1 LKGETAVQY
10 ASVIRGQ
17 FCSRPNRF
25 LAVVRIGGQ
34 EEIVHVKNTGRCREL
49 LIPECTVYLSRSD
62 NPNRKTK
69 YDLIAVEKQREGKPP
84 LLINLDSQIPNAA
97 AAEWLETGS
106 LFSANAVFRREVTHG
121 SSRFDFSIM
130 DGNIQSFLEVKGVT
144 LEQDGIALFPDA
156 PTLRGVKHLQE
167 LTACQQAEIPAYLL
181 LVIQMKE
188 IRAFRPNDAMHP
200 QFGEALRRA
209 AAAGVTLL
217 ARDCIVTPDSITIDA
232 PVPIQL

>member
-1 LKGETAVQY
+1 MQY

-106 LFSANAVFRREVTHG
+106 PFSANAVFRREVTHG

>member
-1 LKGETAVQY
+1 MQY

-97 AAEWLETGS
+97 AAEWLETDS

>member
-1 LKGETAVQY
+1 MQY

-121 SSRFDFSIM
+121 SSRFYFSIM
-130 DGNIQSFLEVKGVT
+130 DVNIQSFLEVKGVT

>member
-1 LKGETAVQY
+1 MQY

-200 QFGEALRRA
+200 QFGEALRWA

>member
-1 LKGETAVQY
+1 MQY

-188 IRAFRPNDAMHP
+188 IRAFRSNDAMHP

>member
-1 LKGETAVQY
+1 MQY

-200 QFGEALRRA
+200 QFGKALRRA

>member
-1 LKGETAVQY
+1 MQY

-188 IRAFRPNDAMHP
+188 IRAFRPNNAMHP

-217 ARDCIVTPDSITIDA
+217 ARDCIVTPDSVTIDA

>member
-1 LKGETAVQY
+1 MQY

-130 DGNIQSFLEVKGVT
+130 DSNIQSFLEVKGVT

-188 IRAFRPNDAMHP
+188 IRAFRPNNAMHP

>member
-1 LKGETAVQY
+1 MQY
-10 ASVIRGQ
+10 ASVIRGK
-17 FCSRPNRF
+17 FCNRPNRF

>member
-1 LKGETAVQY
+1 MQY

-188 IRAFRPNDAMHP
+188 IRAFRPNNAMHP

-232 PVPIQL
+232 PVPI

>member
-1 LKGETAVQY
+1 MQY

-69 YDLIAVEKQREGKPP
+69 YDLIAVEKQQEGKPP

-121 SSRFDFSIM
+121 SSRFDFSII

>member
-1 LKGETAVQY
+1 MQY

-167 LTACQQAEIPAYLL
+167 LTACQQAEIPAYLM

>member
-1 LKGETAVQY
+1 MQY

-188 IRAFRPNDAMHP
+188 IRAFRPNNAMHP

-232 PVPIQL
+232 PVPLQL

>member
-1 LKGETAVQY
+1 MQY

-49 LIPECTVYLSRSD
+49 LIPGCTVYLSSSD

>member
-1 LKGETAVQY
+1 MQY

-97 AAEWLETGS
+97 AADCS
-106 LFSANAVFRREVTHG
+106 LRTPYSA
-121 SSRFDFSIM
+121 
-130 DGNIQSFLEVKGVT
+130 VKS
-144 LEQDGIALFPDA
+144 
-156 PTLRGVKHLQE
+156 
-167 LTACQQAEIPAYLL
+167 LTAAPAS
-181 LVIQMKE
+181 ISPSWTA
-188 IRAFRPNDAMHP
+188 ISSPFWRSR
-200 QFGEALRRA
+200 ALRWNRTA
-209 AAAGVTLL
+209 LHCFRMPRHCGVS
-217 ARDCIVTPDSITIDA
+217 SICRS
-232 PVPIQL
+232 

>member
-1 LKGETAVQY
+1 VQY

>member
-1 LKGETAVQY
+1 MQY

-188 IRAFRPNDAMHP
+188 IRAIRPNDAMHP

>member
-1 LKGETAVQY
+1 MQY

-25 LAVVRIGGQ
+25 LAVVRIDGQ

>member
-1 LKGETAVQY
+1 MQY

-188 IRAFRPNDAMHP
+188 IHTFRPNDAMHP

>member
-1 LKGETAVQY
+1 MQY

-69 YDLIAVEKQREGKPP
+69 YDLIAVEKQREGKPS

>member
-1 LKGETAVQY
+1 MQY

>member
-1 LKGETAVQY
+1 MQY

-34 EEIVHVKNTGRCREL
+34 EEIVHVKNTVRCREL

>member
-1 LKGETAVQY
+1 MQY

-84 LLINLDSQIPNAA
+84 LLSNLDSQIPNAA

>member
-1 LKGETAVQY
+1 MQY

-49 LIPECTVYLSRSD
+49 LIPECTVYLSSSD

>member
-1 LKGETAVQY
+1 MQY

-106 LFSANAVFRREVTHG
+106 LFSANAVFRREVTPVLSGGQGRYAGTGRHCTVSGCPDTAGCQASAGADCLPAGRDSGVSATGHSNERNPCVSPQRCHAPAVWRSTPAG
-121 SSRFDFSIM
+121 SS
-130 DGNIQSFLEVKGVT
+130 
-144 LEQDGIALFPDA
+144 
-156 PTLRGVKHLQE
+156 
-167 LTACQQAEIPAYLL
+167 C
-181 LVIQMKE
+181 
-188 IRAFRPNDAMHP
+188 
-200 QFGEALRRA
+200 RRYA
-209 AAAGVTLL
+209 SGTGLHRHAGLHHH
-217 ARDCIVTPDSITIDA
+217 
-232 PVPIQL
+232 

>member
-1 LKGETAVQY
+1 MQY
-10 ASVIRGQ
+10 ASVIRGR